1 MSVSRVSADDEGT
14 TLALENA
21 SDLTAHFTEDN
32 DTLYIT
38 FDVDGEGT
46 TEAITFTVTYNG

>member
-1 MSVSRVSADDEGT
+1 MSADDEGT

-21 SDLTAHFTEDN
+21 SDLAAHFTEDN

>member
-1 MSVSRVSADDEGT
+1 MLADDEGT